1 MDRFSED
8 YLLKIVVKW
17 EAIAGIIA
25 QTGLK
30 RRKIFW
36 GFSTADVATKYRNW
50 IHHPSH
56 FVSFFVFNL
65 LK

>member
-8 YLLKIVVKW
+8 SLLKIVVKW

-25 QTGLK
+25 RTGIK
-30 RRKIFW
+30 RWEIFW
-36 GFSTADVATKYRNW
+36 GFSTANVATKYRNL
-50 IHHPSH
+50 IHYPSH
-56 FVSFFVFNL
+56 FVYFFVFNL

>member
-25 QTGLK
+25 QTGIK
-30 RRKIFW
+30 RRGI
-36 GFSTADVATKYRNW
+36 
-50 IHHPSH
+50 
-56 FVSFFVFNL
+56 FVSASPAFQLPISFGGEIES
-65 LK
+65 